1 MSNFLYRCRLGGSLL
16 SVGLLSIMLSG
27 CVETVPEELVDAIES
42 LDRDLVTL
50 RASEISPEGYSKFNR
65 QWIALRTRVQSE
77 ENIVRWPWED
87 NELEAELESLQAEG
101 TQLAADV
108 STRLQAQRLSVETKL
123 AKVEQRLRLL
133 NTRVGDIGSRVVLGE
148 HPLEIELLVR
158 QARLLLEQGQFA
170 QAVQASDRAGKIL
183 LTQTALLTNELGRYA
198 DDDLI
203 AAWREAAQRT
213 IEWSR
218 AHRAQSIVISKA
230 DRVLTL
236 YKNGRK
242 VLTYPIQ
249 LGSRGIRAKQHYGDG
264 ATPEGEY
271 RIHRKRGSGQTPY
284 FRALILDYPN
294 ADDRRRFEEAQKV
307 GLIPRSQ
314 PMPGLIQLHGTAQGI
329 TDQPFG
335 SILLDNPQI
344 AKLFDQVSVGTP
356 VTIVGALESH
366 NSVSLVLADLVD
378 LDDQEE
384 ET

>member
-1 MSNFLYRCRLGGSLL
+1 MIRRLHHMCCTLTSLVF
-16 SVGLLSIMLSG
+16 VGLLSTSLAG
-27 CVETVPEELVDAIES
+27 CVETVPDELVEAIES

-50 RASEISPEGYSKFNR
+50 RASDVSPEGYSKFNR
-65 QWIALRTRVQSE
+65 QWIALRARVQSE
-77 ENIVRWPWED
+77 ENIVRWPWEE
-87 NELEAELESLQAEG
+87 NELETELESLQAEG
-101 TQLAADV
+101 TQLVADV
-108 STRLQAQRLSVETKL
+108 NTRLQAQRASVETKL

-148 HPLEIELLVR
+148 HPVETELLVR
-158 QARLLLEQGQFA
+158 QARLFLEQGQFE

-203 AAWREAAQRT
+203 AAWRESAQRA
-213 IEWSR
+213 IDWSR
-218 AHRAQSIVISKA
+218 KHGAQSIVISKA
-230 DRVLTL
+230 DRVLSL

-242 VLTYPIQ
+242 VLTYPIR

-294 ADDRRRFEEAQKV
+294 ADDRRRFEEAQKA

-314 PMPGLIQLHGTAQGI
+314 PMPGLIQLHGIAQGI

-335 SILLDNPQI
+335 SIVLDNPQI

-356 VTIVGALESH
+356 VTIIGALESH
-366 NSVSLVLADLVD
+366 NSVSLVLADLG
-378 LDDQEE
+378 DQEE

>member
-1 MSNFLYRCRLGGSLL
+1 
-16 SVGLLSIMLSG
+16 
-27 CVETVPEELVDAIES
+27 
-42 LDRDLVTL
+42 
-50 RASEISPEGYSKFNR
+50 
-65 QWIALRTRVQSE
+65 
-77 ENIVRWPWED
+77 
-87 NELEAELESLQAEG
+87 
-101 TQLAADV
+101 
-108 STRLQAQRLSVETKL
+108 
-123 AKVEQRLRLL
+123 VEQRLRLL
-133 NTRVGDIGSRVVLGE
+133 NARVSDIGSRVVLGE
-148 HPLEIELLVR
+148 HPVETELLVR

-170 QAVQASDRAGKIL
+170 QAVQASDQAGKIL

-198 DDDLI
+198 DDELI
-203 AAWREAAQRT
+203 AAWKEAAQRT

-218 AHRAQSIVISKA
+218 THRAQAIVISKA

-242 VLTYPIQ
+242 VLTYPIR

-271 RIHRKRGSGQTPY
+271 RIHRKRGSGQTAY

-294 ADDRRRFEEAQKV
+294 ADDRRRFEEAQKA

-335 SILLDNPQI
+335 SILLDNAHI
-344 AKLFDQVSVGTP
+344 AKLFDQVSIGTP
-356 VTIVGALESH
+356 VMIVGALESH
-366 NSVSLVLADLVD
+366 NSVSLVLADLDD
-378 LDDQEE
+378 LNDQEE

>member
-1 MSNFLYRCRLGGSLL
+1 MARLLNPL
-16 SVGLLSIMLSG
+16 CLTLTELALAGLLLTSLGG
-27 CVETVPEELVDAIES
+27 CVETVPDELVEAIES

-50 RASEISPEGYSKFNR
+50 RAADISPEGYTKFNR

-77 ENIVRWPWED
+77 ENIVRWPWEE
-87 NELEAELESLQAEG
+87 NELETELESLQVEG
-101 TQLAADV
+101 TELVADV
-108 STRLQAQRLSVETKL
+108 NTRLQAQRASVESKL
-123 AKVEQRLRLL
+123 AKVEQKLRLL
-133 NTRVGDIGSRVVLGE
+133 NTRVGDIGSRVMLGE
-148 HPLEIELLVR
+148 HPVETELLVR
-158 QARLLLEQGQFA
+158 QARLFLEQGQFE
-170 QAVQASDRAGKIL
+170 QAVQASDRAGEIL
-183 LTQTALLTNELGRYA
+183 LTQTTLLTNELGRYA

-203 AAWREAAQRT
+203 AAWRESAQRT
-213 IEWSR
+213 IDWSKS
-218 AHRAQSIVISKA
+218 HRAQAIVISKA
-230 DRVLTL
+230 DRVLSL

-242 VLTYPIQ
+242 VLTYPIR

-284 FRALILDYPN
+284 FRALLLDYPN
-294 ADDRRRFEEAQKV
+294 ADDRRRFEEAQKA

-335 SILLDNPQI
+335 SVLLDNPHI

-366 NSVSLVLADLVD
+366 NSISLVLVD
-378 LDDQEE
+378 LGDQEE

>member
-1 MSNFLYRCRLGGSLL
+1 MSRGHYRYCTLGSLL
-16 SVGLLSIMLSG
+16 LVGIVSITLSG

-50 RASEISPEGYSKFNR
+50 RASDVNPEGYSKFNR
-65 QWIALRTRVQSE
+65 QWIALRARVQSE

-87 NELEAELESLQAEG
+87 NALEVELETLQAEG
-101 TQLAADV
+101 TQLVADV
-108 STRLQAQRLSVETKL
+108 NTRLQAQRLSIETKL

-148 HPLEIELLVR
+148 HSVETELLVR
-158 QARLLLEQGQFA
+158 QARLLLEQGQYS
-170 QAVQASDRAGKIL
+170 QAVEASDRAGKIL
-183 LTQTALLTNELGRYA
+183 LTQTELLTNELGRYA
-198 DDDLI
+198 DNELI
-203 AAWREAAQRT
+203 AAWREAARQT

-218 AHRAQSIVISKA
+218 THRAQSIVISKA

-314 PMPGLIQLHGTAQGI
+314 PMPGLIQLHGIAQGI

-335 SILLDNPQI
+335 SILLDNPHI

-356 VTIVGALESH
+356 VTIVGALGSH
-366 NSVSLVLADLVD
+366 NSVSLVLADL
-378 LDDQEE
+378 DDQEE

>member
-1 MSNFLYRCRLGGSLL
+1 MVNRFTRVSRAVTRLAF
-16 SVGLLSIMLSG
+16 VGLLSTNLGG
-27 CVETVPEELVDAIES
+27 CVETVPDELVEAIES

-50 RASEISPEGYSKFNR
+50 RASDVTPEGYSNFNR
-65 QWIALRTRVQSE
+65 QWIALKARVRSE

-87 NELEAELESLQAEG
+87 NELETDLESLQAEG
-101 TQLAADV
+101 TQLVADV
-108 STRLQAQRLSVETKL
+108 NTRRQEERASVESKV

-133 NTRVGDIGSRVVLGE
+133 TTRVGDIGSRVMLGE
-148 HPLEIELLVR
+148 HPVETELLVR
-158 QARLLLEQGQFA
+158 QARLLLEQGQFEQAA
-170 QAVQASDRAGKIL
+170 QASERAGKVL

-203 AAWREAAQRT
+203 AAWRESAQRT
-213 IEWSR
+213 IDWSR
-218 AHRAQSIVISKA
+218 THRAQSIVISKA
-230 DRVLTL
+230 DRVLSL

-242 VLTYPIQ
+242 ILSYPIR
-249 LGSRGIRAKQHYGDG
+249 LGSRGIRAKQYYGDG

-294 ADDRRRFEEAQKV
+294 ADDRRRFVEAQKA
-307 GLIPRSQ
+307 GLIPRRQ

-344 AKLFDQVSVGTP
+344 GKLFDQVSVGTP
-356 VTIVGALESH
+356 VTIVGALESS
-366 NSVSLVLADLVD
+366 NSVSLVLADL
-378 LDDQEE
+378 DDQEE